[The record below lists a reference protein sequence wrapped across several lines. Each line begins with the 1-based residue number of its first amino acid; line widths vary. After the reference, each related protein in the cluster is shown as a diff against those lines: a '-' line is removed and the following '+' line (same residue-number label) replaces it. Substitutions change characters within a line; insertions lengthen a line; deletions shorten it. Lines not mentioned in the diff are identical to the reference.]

1 MISYTRSVQ
10 RDDTLGRAQ
19 GSVQVVLTYYHSNG
33 NRDKRRYEQQEAQST
48 TSRTRNTIIQSAE
61 ADRGE
66 D

>member
-1 MISYTRSVQ
+1 MISYTKSVQ

-33 NRDKRRYEQQEAQST
+33 NGDKRRYEQEAQST